1 GAIMLLFETLQGVG
15 FSELIL
21 FLVLVIIGIMIILVL
36 KAILALLLPIVAS
49 IVIWLLT
56 RNLVYAGI
64 AFIIFAVLQMALK
77 RR

>member
-1 GAIMLLFETLQGVG
+1 MLLFETLQGVG